1 VSEQEAEIAIE
12 RMTWR
17 QIVDDEGKLAWE
29 WEADLVTQETRA
41 TDADGSLSI
50 DFIPE
55 EGGTFRVT
63 AAGTDPDG
71 RQTIGQLTLWVAG
84 EGAGVWR
91 QPASGRLALI
101 PDRETYQPGD
111 TARVLVPSPYQGAS
125 TALATIERG
134 DVLSHQVHQIEA
146 ADAIIEIPI
155 EEFHAPNIYLS
166 VVLIQPTTNGNPAS
180 MTVGMVE
187 LQVTA
192 DALALNVTLTPD
204 RSETDPGESITY
216 QLEVQDA
223 QGHPAEAE
231 FSFALVDLAALSLA
245 EPNSPSPFDAF
256 YGPQPLRVS
265 TGASLAV
272 SGEGVWETPSVEG
285 IGGGGDGMDIYE
297 VRREFPDTAYWNPSV
312 STDTEGRAQVT
323 LTLPDSLT
331 TWRMDARGITKDT
344 LVGSALVDI
353 VATKDLL
360 IRPVTPRFF
369 TAGDATTVA
378 AVVHNNTAHDL
389 TVETQLVANGADI
402 VGSPSH
408 SAIVPAKDQ
417 MRFDWSLNVQDVD
430 VVDLTFHV
438 SGSGLQDASK
448 PTVGSAEDGALP
460 VLRYSAPDTAA
471 TTGYLEDSGQR
482 LEVINLP
489 RRYDATQGELS
500 ITLDPSLGSAIKTAL
515 DVLRDS
521 PYLST
526 ECMVSRFLPNLSAY
540 RTLQEIGLEDASLQ
554 ARLERSLVDGLQTLR
569 SRQQANG
576 GWGWW
581 GNSPT
586 DRYLTAFVLY
596 GLTQAKQAGVH
607 VEDEMIASAVQY
619 LMAGVVPTNMLK
631 RPTAMNRQTFVL
643 YALANAG
650 SGDLAT
656 SRSMAAQRGELS
668 LWARA
673 LLVQT
678 LYLMSP
684 ADDMIPLLLSD
695 FETTAVRSATG
706 AHWEDEPIDRWN
718 MGSSVRTTAHIL
730 QALIKLDGDNPLIP
744 GAVRWILA
752 SRSRDG
758 AWASTHETTW
768 ALLALTD
775 WLAASGG
782 LEADYEYDISLNG
795 ITLSSGSATSSS
807 LFSSV
812 ELKTPVSELLP
823 DQPNQLAI
831 LRGSGAGS
839 LYYTAHLTVYRPVE
853 EAQATSR
860 GFTVQR
866 QYFLF
871 DGSCGGLEDLC
882 PPAHSATVGDDLL
895 VRVSL
900 VIPSDQY
907 YVVMED
913 PYPAGAEPVDAQ
925 LLTSPSG
932 GPPIGLTQTDL
943 LKDEWGRGMFT
954 RTEFGDDHLTLF
966 VDYLPAGTYH
976 YYYMLHAILPGEYQ
990 VRPPRAWAIY
1000 FPEIYGQGEGRVY
1013 TIQPLE

>member
-1 VSEQEAEIAIE
+1 
-12 RMTWR
+12 
-17 QIVDDEGKLAWE
+17 
-29 WEADLVTQETRA
+29 
-41 TDADGSLSI
+41 
-50 DFIPE
+50 
-55 EGGTFRVT
+55 
-63 AAGTDPDG
+63 
-71 RQTIGQLTLWVAG
+71 
-84 EGAGVWR
+84 
-91 QPASGRLALI
+91 
-101 PDRETYQPGD
+101 
-111 TARVLVPSPYQGAS
+111 
-125 TALATIERG
+125 
-134 DVLSHQVHQIEA
+134 
-146 ADAIIEIPI
+146 
-155 EEFHAPNIYLS
+155 
-166 VVLIQPTTNGNPAS
+166 
-180 MTVGMVE
+180 
-187 LQVTA
+187 
-192 DALALNVTLTPD
+192 
-204 RSETDPGESITY
+204 
-216 QLEVQDA
+216 
-223 QGHPAEAE
+223 
-231 FSFALVDLAALSLA
+231 
-245 EPNSPSPFDAF
+245 
-256 YGPQPLRVS
+256 
-265 TGASLAV
+265 
-272 SGEGVWETPSVEG
+272 
-285 IGGGGDGMDIYE
+285 
-297 VRREFPDTAYWNPSV
+297 
-312 STDTEGRAQVT
+312 
-323 LTLPDSLT
+323 
-331 TWRMDARGITKDT
+331 
-344 LVGSALVDI
+344 
-353 VATKDLL
+353 
-360 IRPVTPRFF
+360 
-369 TAGDATTVA
+369 
-378 AVVHNNTAHDL
+378 
-389 TVETQLVANGADI
+389 
-402 VGSPSH
+402 
-408 SAIVPAKDQ
+408 
-417 MRFDWSLNVQDVD
+417 
-430 VVDLTFHV
+430 
-438 SGSGLQDASK
+438 
-448 PTVGSAEDGALP
+448 
-460 VLRYSAPDTAA
+460 
-471 TTGYLEDSGQR
+471 
-482 LEVINLP
+482 
-489 RRYDATQGELS
+489 
-500 ITLDPSLGSAIKTAL
+500 
-515 DVLRDS
+515 
-521 PYLST
+521 
-526 ECMVSRFLPNLSAY
+526 
-540 RTLQEIGLEDASLQ
+540 
-554 ARLERSLVDGLQTLR
+554 
-569 SRQQANG
+569 
-576 GWGWW
+576 
-581 GNSPT
+581 
-586 DRYLTAFVLY
+586 
-596 GLTQAKQAGVH
+596 
-607 VEDEMIASAVQY
+607 
-619 LMAGVVPTNMLK
+619 
-631 RPTAMNRQTFVL
+631 
-643 YALANAG
+643 
-650 SGDLAT
+650 
-656 SRSMAAQRGELS
+656 
-668 LWARA
+668 
-673 LLVQT
+673 
-678 LYLMSP
+678 MSP